1 MSTLLWS
8 QKFLDKPSWCH
19 RYMNRTLEQITGD
32 IKGYGVKA
40 TSIEGQNDFAQNHA
54 LHKIY
59 ALINVKPGGRRGKRW
74 EFFQKISLLSNS
86 LNKTK
91 CEDKTI
97 KFTQLSLA
105 LILIFDLH
113 DFQTVRCMS
122 EVRNVWSVSVSFIR
136 VRGQI
141 YPRQAKKDSNI
152 PYPRRTD
159 QSNAPLVPQG
169 QPPPHAVPPPQL
181 YIDRCVT
188 W

>member
-1 MSTLLWS
+1 MEWRRH
-8 QKFLDKPSWCH
+8 QF
-19 RYMNRTLEQITGD
+19 
-32 IKGYGVKA
+32 
-40 TSIEGQNDFAQNHA
+40 EGQNDFAQNRA

-59 ALINVKPGGRRGKRW
+59 APINVKPGGRQGKRW

-122 EVRNVWSVSVSFIR
+122 EVRNVWSVSVSFVR

-141 YPRQAKKDSNI
+141 YSRQAKKDSNI

-169 QPPPHAVPPPQL
+169 KPPPHAVPPPAGFTL
-181 YIDRCVT
+181 IGALRDRRSKPVWLNCNR
-188 W
+188 

>member
-1 MSTLLWS
+1 
-8 QKFLDKPSWCH
+8 
-19 RYMNRTLEQITGD
+19 MNTTLEQITRN
-32 IKGYGVKA
+32 IKGYGVQA
-40 TSIEGQNDFAQNHA
+40 TSIEGQNGFAQNHA

-59 ALINVKPGGRRGKRW
+59 ALINVKPGGGGRRGKRW

-105 LILIFDLH
+105 LILIFDLL

-122 EVRNVWSVSVSFIR
+122 EVRNVWSVSVSF
-136 VRGQI
+136 VWVSGQI
-141 YPRQAKKDSNI
+141 SPCQVKKDSNI
-152 PYPRRTD
+152 PSPRRTR
-159 QSNAPLVPQG
+159 SVKCPTGTAGPTPTPCRAS
-169 QPPPHAVPPPQL
+169 PPALH
-181 YIDRCVT
+181 

>member
-1 MSTLLWS
+1 MECRRH
-8 QKFLDKPSWCH
+8 QF
-19 RYMNRTLEQITGD
+19 
-32 IKGYGVKA
+32 
-40 TSIEGQNDFAQNHA
+40 EGQNDFAQNRA

-59 ALINVKPGGRRGKRW
+59 APINVKPGGRQGKRW

-122 EVRNVWSVSVSFIR
+122 EVRNVWSV
-136 VRGQI
+136 
-141 YPRQAKKDSNI
+141 
-152 PYPRRTD
+152 
-159 QSNAPLVPQG
+159 
-169 QPPPHAVPPPQL
+169 
-181 YIDRCVT
+181 
-188 W
+188 